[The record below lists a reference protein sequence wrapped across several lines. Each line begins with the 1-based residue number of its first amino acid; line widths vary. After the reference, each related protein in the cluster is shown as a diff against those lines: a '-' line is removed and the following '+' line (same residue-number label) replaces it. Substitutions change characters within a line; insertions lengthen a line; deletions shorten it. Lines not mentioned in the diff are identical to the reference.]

1 MCSVDNANTVI
12 LIVIGCAMLLG
23 CHALTSLSLA
33 YL

>member
-1 MCSVDNANTVI
+1 MCSVDHANTVI

-23 CHALTSLSLA
+23 CHVSSSLSLV